1 MKNQVKVDENTANA
15 VSNARDLMESFDDC
29 PAMTIEYDKPE
40 YTLTS
45 DQMRQIMSA
54 LYLADCL
61 IYELQQNDN

>member
-1 MKNQVKVDENTANA
+1 MKNQVKVDENTASA

-45 DQMRQIMSA
+45 DQMRQIMGA

-61 IYELQQNDN
+61 IHELQQNEN